1 MPKMTQK
8 QGGEGIWAVT
18 LAFQILES
26 LARSDK
32 PCRVTDLATELGTSK
47 PRIFRHLHTLKML
60 GYVEQESETERYYVG
75 VRLAMLGNRAA
86 YRFELVNIGRPILQ
100 ELRDELNL
108 TVVISKIED
117 NKVLIADKLDGDSGV
132 SFIAKI
138 GSTLDL
144 HSTAQG
150 KLVLAYAEPP
160 ILDEVIA
167 QGLQAKTIHTI
178 TDPKKLRAEIVRIRQ
193 QGWASAPNEMLT
205 GLNAIAVP
213 IFDAEER
220 LRATVAI
227 LGSIDSIAGAPK
239 PHEYSLLVRAA
250 EEIARLLYGRRPGDK
265 AA

>member
-1 MPKMTQK
+1 MPKTSQK

-32 PCRVTDLATELGTSK
+32 PRRVTDLATELGTSK

-60 GYVEQESETERYYVG
+60 GYVEQESETDRYFVG

-86 YRFELVNIGRPILQ
+86 YRFELVNVSRPIL
-100 ELRDELNL
+100 ENLRDELNL

-150 KLVLAYAEPP
+150 KIVLAYADPSL
-160 ILDEVIA
+160 LDQTIA
-167 QGLQAKTIHTI
+167 AGLQAKTIYTI
-178 TDPKKLRAEIVRIRQ
+178 TDPKKLSVEVARVRQ
-193 QGWASAPNEMLT
+193 QNWASAPNEMLT

-213 IFDAEER
+213 IFDAEDR

-227 LGSIDSIAGAPK
+227 LGSVDSIGAAPK
-239 PHEYSLLVRAA
+239 PHEYELLVQAA
-250 EEIARLLYGRRPGDK
+250 DEIARLLYGR
-265 AA
+265 AAHGNTQ